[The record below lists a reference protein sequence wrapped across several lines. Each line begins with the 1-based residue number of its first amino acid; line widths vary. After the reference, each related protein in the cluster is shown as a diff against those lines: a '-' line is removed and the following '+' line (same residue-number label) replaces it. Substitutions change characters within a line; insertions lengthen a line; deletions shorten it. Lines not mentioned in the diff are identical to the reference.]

1 MSDPA
6 DTLPAPAVARR
17 EDVMGMP
24 VEVELHDEVAA
35 PAVDE
40 VFAWLRRVDATFS
53 TYRPDSEISR
63 IARGELAERDASANV
78 RRVLERCEAL
88 RAQTGG
94 YFDARAGG
102 VLDPSGLVKGWAVER
117 AARLLEVAGARN
129 FCLYAGGDVV
139 VRGRPAC
146 GVRWR
151 IGIQHPLR
159 GDRVAAVLESER
171 LAVATSGEY
180 ARGAHIL
187 DPHTGAPP
195 AGVLSVTIAG
205 PDLGTADAYAT
216 AAFAMGAGG
225 PEWTRAIA
233 PYEAMTV
240 LADER
245 VLLTPGFERL
255 RDLAAA

>member
-6 DTLPAPAVARR
+6 ATLAPPVVERH

-24 VEVELHDEVAA
+24 VDVELHDEVAA
-35 PAVDE
+35 GTVDDL
-40 VFAWLRRVDATFS
+40 FAWLRRVDATFS
-53 TYRPDSEISR
+53 TYRDDSEISR
-63 IARGELAERDASANV
+63 IARGELAEAEASADV
-78 RRVLERCEAL
+78 RRVLERCERL
-88 RAQTGG
+88 RVRTGG
-94 YFDARAGG
+94 WFDARAGG
-102 VLDPSGLVKGWAVER
+102 ALDPSGLVKGWAVQR
-117 AARLLEVAGARN
+117 AARILEVAGARN
-129 FCLYAGGDVV
+129 FCLYAGGDVI
-139 VRGRPAC
+139 VRGRRAPD
-146 GVRWR
+146 VRWR
-151 IGIQHPLR
+151 IGVQHPLLA
-159 GDRVAAVLESER
+159 DRLATVLESES

-216 AAFAMGAGG
+216 AAFAMGADG
-225 PEWTRAIA
+225 PEWTRGIA

-240 LADER
+240 LADEQ

-255 RDLAAA
+255 QVS

>member
-1 MSDPA
+1 MSEPSA
-6 DTLPAPAVARR
+6 TLAAPAVARH

-24 VEVELHDEVAA
+24 VEVELHDAA
-35 PAVDE
+35 AAHAVDDA
-40 VFAWLRRVDATFS
+40 FAWLRRVDATFS
-53 TYRPDSEISR
+53 TYRADSEVSR
-63 IARGELAERDASANV
+63 IARGELAQEHASADV
-78 RRVLERCEAL
+78 RRVLARCARL
-88 RAQTGG
+88 RARTGG

-117 AARLLEVAGARN
+117 AARLLEAAGARN
-129 FCLYAGGDVV
+129 FCLYAGGDVI
-139 VRGRPAC
+139 VRGRPGPEA
-146 GVRWR
+146 RWR
-151 IGIQHPLR
+151 IGIQHPLLP
-159 GDRVAAVLESER
+159 DRVAAVLESEQ
-171 LAVATSGEY
+171 LAVATSGTY

-195 AGVLSVTIAG
+195 TGVLSVTIAG

-216 AAFAMGAGG
+216 AAFAMGADG
-225 PEWTRAIA
+225 PEWTRTIA

-255 RDLAAA
+255 RSA

>member
-1 MSDPA
+1 MSDA
-6 DTLPAPAVARR
+6 AAALAPPVVARH

-24 VEVELHDEVAA
+24 IDVELHDAVAA
-35 PAVDE
+35 RAVDD
-40 VFAWLRRVDATFS
+40 VFDWLRRVDATFS
-53 TYRPDSEISR
+53 TYRADSEISR
-63 IARGELAERDASANV
+63 IARGELAEDRASPDV
-78 RRVLERCEAL
+78 RRVLERCERL
-88 RAQTGG
+88 RARTGG

-102 VLDPSGLVKGWAVER
+102 ALDPSGLVKGWAVER
-117 AARLLEVAGARN
+117 AARLLELAGARN
-129 FCLYAGGDVV
+129 FCLYAGGDVI
-139 VRGRPAC
+139 VRGLRAA
-146 GVRWR
+146 GSRWR
-151 IGIQHPLR
+151 IGIQHPLQH
-159 GDRVAAVLESER
+159 DRVAAVLESEH

-216 AAFAMGAGG
+216 AAFAMGQDG
-225 PEWTRAIA
+225 PEWTRGIA

-240 LADER
+240 LTDER

-255 RDLAAA
+255 RVS